1 MNEMDPV
8 RTFEINPPGNTHSEV
23 NCRHRRSPTS
33 RFRSFRDDADMKWCQ
48 CQYACMY
55 VAYYTFV
62 DQTIL
67 KQNSEPKEDF
77 RCMVEVGNVLV
88 PYMYSVVECFIWEG
102 TTYRTTDVFDSKNEI
117 LIGQVLSLADKR
129 FEDGTESRIF

>member
-8 RTFEINPPGNTHSEV
+8 TFEINPSRDKNSGMAGKHSHSEV
-23 NCRHRRSPTS
+23 NCRHRRSPT

-77 RCMVEVGNVLV
+77 RCVVEVGNVLV
-88 PYMYSVVECFIWEG
+88 PYMYSVVECFIWE
-102 TTYRTTDVFDSKNEI
+102 
-117 LIGQVLSLADKR
+117 VLHTVLPMCSIPKLKFSLAKC
-129 FEDGTESRIF
+129 SA